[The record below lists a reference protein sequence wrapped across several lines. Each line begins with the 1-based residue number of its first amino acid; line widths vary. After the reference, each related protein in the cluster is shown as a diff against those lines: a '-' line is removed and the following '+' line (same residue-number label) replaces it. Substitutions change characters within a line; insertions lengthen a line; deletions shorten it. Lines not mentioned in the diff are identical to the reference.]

1 MAIETAGS
9 NLLANQALGYYHAI
23 ISVAFVAGPAVSGYL
38 FEIENNY
45 NLAYTLSYAGSFV
58 GTFFLL
64 FYPGIGF
71 SRLFEKFKQYSSF

>member
-9 NLLANQALGYYHAI
+9 NLYANQALGYYHAI
-23 ISVAFVAGPAVSGYL
+23 ISASFVAGPAVSGYL

-45 NLAYTLSYAGSFV
+45 NLAYMLSYVGSFI

-64 FYPGIGF
+64 FYPGVGF
-71 SRLFEKFKQYSSF
+71 ARLFEKLKIFNF